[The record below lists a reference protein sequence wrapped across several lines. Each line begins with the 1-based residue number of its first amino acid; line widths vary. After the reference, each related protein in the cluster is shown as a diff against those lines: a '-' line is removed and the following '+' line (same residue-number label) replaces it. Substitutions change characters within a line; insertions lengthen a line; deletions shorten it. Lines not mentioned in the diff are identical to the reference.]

1 MCVSAGFRHSAAVTE
16 YNELYTW
23 GEGDHGR
30 LGHGNT
36 DNKLSPT
43 LVQGISGVGS
53 VVCASS
59 HTLALSQN
67 GMTVWS
73 FGGGDHGMYLCGR
86 NQVAVSVD

>member
-1 MCVSAGFRHSAAVTE
+1 MSAGFRHSAAVTE

-36 DNKLSPT
+36 DSKLVPT

-53 VVCASS
+53 VVCGSS
-59 HTLALSQN
+59 HTMVLSQN
-67 GMTVWS
+67 GMMVWS
-73 FGGGDHGMYLCGR
+73 FGGGDYGMYVYNNCR
-86 NQVAVSVD
+86 CSS